1 MEGGRKG
8 RRWREEGR
16 EREREREREME
27 NMENLVAKF
36 VHLQLIGFKCDSFLE
51 LLQSANL

>member
-1 MEGGRKG
+1 MERGREGDGGRKG
-8 RRWREEGR
+8 
-16 EREREREREME
+16 ERESERE

-51 LLQSANL
+51 LIQSANL